1 MTNPTNPT
9 GTKQTRRTFLNAGL
23 AVGAAAAAM
32 PFFIK
37 ADDKSGTKL
46 PITGEGE
53 HKYEMIHDW
62 GELPSNIKY
71 GNTHS
76 ISEDAQG
83 HIYVH
88 HTVYKDSPS
97 SDSVVVFDE
106 KGKFVRSFGPMFRG
120 GAHGMQLRKEG
131 NTEYLYFCDDKHG
144 IITKRTLKGEE
155 VWTIGYP
162 QQSPVYQKGP
172 GSSGPGGANG
182 LNYRPTNI
190 AIAPNGDF
198 WVGDGYGSYYMFHYT
213 VASATAYPVLKNTFG
228 GPPAPA
234 PGAAPA
240 GGARGG
246 GGAAGG
252 GGRRGGGGAPG
263 GGAPG
268 AQAAAGG
275 PGGPGGPGG
284 GGLGGGGG
292 ARGGGG
298 GGARGGGG
306 GGGRAAAVPALNRV
320 GTPRDVPMDS
330 MNNPHGNWVDLRNPA
345 SPILMVADRGNA
357 RIVRY
362 SLDDKP
368 MDVIGGTLQ
377 PCHFYP
383 HPKSGEIVIP
393 DLSSRVSILDKD
405 NKIIVN
411 LGEPTM
417 PNPPRTTED
426 RSSFVPGQFVN
437 PHTAIFDHT
446 GNNIYVGEWVEI
458 GRVTKMRKLA

>member
-1 MTNPTNPT
+1 MTNPTT
-9 GTKQTRRTFLNAGL
+9 TTTSRRSFLTA
-23 AVGAAAAAM
+23 GAAAVAM

-37 ADDKSGTKL
+37 ADDKSGKKL
-46 PITGEGE
+46 PVTGEGE

-62 GELPSNIKY
+62 GELPSTIKY

-88 HTVYKDSPS
+88 HTVHKDSQSP
-97 SDSVVVFDE
+97 DSVVVFDE
-106 KGKFVRSFGPMFRG
+106 KGKFVRSWGAMFRG
-120 GAHGMQLRKEG
+120 GAHGMHLRKEG

-144 IITKRTLKGEE
+144 FITKRTLKGEE
-155 VWTIGYP
+155 VWTLAYP
-162 QQSPVYQKGP
+162 QDSPVYQKGP
-172 GSSGPGGANG
+172 GSNGPGGAAG

-213 VASATAYPVLKNTFG
+213 VSSPTAYPKLKNTFG
-228 GPPAPA
+228 GPPKEEE
-234 PGAAPA
+234 
-240 GGARGG
+240 GGEAR
-246 GGAAGG
+246 
-252 GGRRGGGGAPG
+252 
-263 GGAPG
+263 
-268 AQAAAGG
+268 
-275 PGGPGGPGG
+275 
-284 GGLGGGGG
+284 GGG

-298 GGARGGGG
+298 GRGRGRGGPGGGGRGPGGGG
-306 GGGRAAAVPALNRV
+306 GGARAAATVPPLNRV
-320 GTPRDVPMDS
+320 GTPRNVPIDS
-330 MNNPHGNWVDLRNPA
+330 MNNPHGNWVDLRDPNTPY
-345 SPILMVADRGNA
+345 LLVADRGNA

-362 SLDDKP
+362 SLDDKALE
-368 MDVIGGTLQ
+368 VFGGTLQ

-383 HPKSGEIVIP
+383 HPKSKEIVIP
-393 DLSSRVSILDKD
+393 DLQARVSILDAD

-437 PHTAIFDHT
+437 PHTAIYDHT

-458 GRVTKMRKLA
+458 GRVTKMRKVA